1 MDSAAPPTTAPGA
14 TPQTLPAAAPLPST
28 SDLLASGGDLRIVPD
43 PATGLSMYGCP
54 AQPDPGLVQLGSSTA
69 SVISPAGMAAADALR
84 AILCEELRHAPVDAV
99 YARHAA
105 RLRATLLDLC
115 AGAGSGAE
123 AVLAA
128 SGTDLHLLVAQWLRP
143 ALSVMTAPE
152 ETGSGLPP
160 ALQGRHFNTRAAGG
174 LGVARDAPL
183 GPWQGGLMTL
193 TLRHPDGSLRAQAD
207 IDADCSDVV
216 DAAASA
222 GRKVM
227 LILTDCSKTGLIAP
241 SIATALAL
249 KRRWPQQ
256 VELLVDACQFRLSS
270 ATLRAYLEQDCLVAL
285 TGSKFISGPTFCG
298 VLLVPPAAAARHRGQ
313 PLPAGAR
320 AYSGAADW
328 PQNWAAAAA
337 LPSAANLGLLLR
349 WQAALAELVAFTV
362 VPPAF
367 ARRFLNDF
375 GAAVSGRLRAQ
386 PCFEM
391 LETPVLERRGLFAAG
406 SETSATNETECWDL
420 EASIFAFMLRAPA
433 PSSNTSAWLPLMREE
448 TLRLYRALRSP
459 EGTETR
465 FMLGQ
470 PVSCGER
477 DGIPLSALR
486 IGASAAMISS
496 AFQRRDAD
504 ARAAIGDAMAALDRL
519 ATLLVT

>member
-1 MDSAAPPTTAPGA
+1 MDSDTPPATATGHAPAG
-14 TPQTLPAAAPLPST
+14 LPVAAALPST
-28 SDLLASGGDLRIVPD
+28 AELLCSGGDLRIVPD
-43 PATGLSMYGCP
+43 PASGLSMYGCSP
-54 AQPDPGLVQLGSSTA
+54 GPDTGLVQLGSSTA

-84 AILCEELRHAPVDAV
+84 ARLCAELAGDSADAV

-105 RLRATLLDLC
+105 RLRATLSDVC

-183 GPWQGGLMTL
+183 GPWQGGLVTL
-193 TLRHPDGSLRAQAD
+193 TLRHADGGLRPQAD
-207 IDADCSDVV
+207 IDADCRDVV
-216 DAAASA
+216 DGAASA
-222 GRKVM
+222 GRRIL

-241 SIATALAL
+241 SVATALAL
-249 KRRWPQQ
+249 KRCWPGQ

-270 ATLRAYLEQDCLVAL
+270 ATLRAYLAQDCLVAL
-285 TGSKFISGPTFCG
+285 TGSKFMSGPTFCG
-298 VLLVPPAAAARHRGQ
+298 VLLVPPAAAARHRDQ

-328 PQNWAAAAA
+328 PDGWAAAAA
-337 LPSAANLGLLLR
+337 LPPTGNIGLLLR
-349 WQAALAELVAFTV
+349 WEAALAEMAAFAG

-367 ARRFLNDF
+367 VRHFLLHF
-375 GAAVSGRLRAQ
+375 GAAVRARLRAQ
-386 PCFEM
+386 PCFE
-391 LETPVLERRGLFAAG
+391 LLDTPAMERNALFEGFTQPADA
-406 SETSATNETECWDL
+406 ECWDA
-420 EASIFAFMLRAPA
+420 EPGIFAFLLRRPGTDDA
-433 PSSNTSAWLPLMREE
+433 AWTPLKRED
-448 TLRLYRALRSP
+448 TLRLYRALRTP
-459 EGTETR
+459 AGEAMR

-470 PVSCGER
+470 PVACGER
-477 DGIPLSALR
+477 GGIQLSALR
-486 IGASAAMISS
+486 ICASAVMVSS
-496 AFQRRDAD
+496 AWQRRDKD
-504 ARAAIGDAMAALDRL
+504 AKAAIGDAMAALDRL
-519 ATLLVT
+519 AMLLGAAI